1 LNAGRGGIYTRGTVT
16 EKSVAKKIVLVA
28 VLILA
33 AIPLAWRA
41 KSFGMRM
48 LGFGDSQALVNKAGP
63 EFVLTDLGGKT
74 ISTKDFRGKK
84 KLVVSF
90 WASWCGPCRME
101 LPELEAFYQK
111 YHRPESN
118 FEVLAVSTDADR
130 AAAEEYV
137 RKAKLSFPVLLDERG
152 KTQDAYGVS
161 AIPMVFVIDEEGK
174 VIYADV
180 GYEFLLERT
189 LKRVLGVG

>member
-1 LNAGRGGIYTRGTVT
+1 VT